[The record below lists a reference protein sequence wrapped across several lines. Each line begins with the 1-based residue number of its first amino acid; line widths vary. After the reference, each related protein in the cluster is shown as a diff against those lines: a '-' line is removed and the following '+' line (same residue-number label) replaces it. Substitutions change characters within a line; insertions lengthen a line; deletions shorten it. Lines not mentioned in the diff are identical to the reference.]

1 MPIKGA
7 DKVKRNMRATFEK
20 IAGPMTER
28 CLTVVLITGGAVAD
42 AHTPQDTGTLV
53 NSRFRWVARQGDG
66 WTGRYGYTASYAA
79 AVHALDAKLKGQPR
93 SSVESFNTKKGV
105 AFESNSGNFWDP
117 DGEPHWLQH
126 AFEDEAKADIE
137 AAIAREMKL

>member
-53 NSRFRWVARQGDG
+53 NSRFRIVEKTADG

-93 SSVESFNTKKGV
+93 SSVGSFNTKKGV
-105 AFESNSGNFWDP
+105 AFESSSGNFWDP

>member
-28 CLTVVLITGGAVAD
+28 CLTVVLITGGAIAD
-42 AHTPQDTGTLV
+42 AHTPIDTGNLV
-53 NSRFRWVARQGDG
+53 NSRFRWVARESGG
-66 WTGRYGYTASYAA
+66 WTGRYGYTANYAA
-79 AVHALDAKLKGQPR
+79 AVHALEAKLKGQPR
-93 SSVESFNTKKGV
+93 SSVQSFNTKTGT

-117 DGEPHWLQH
+117 DGEPHWLQR
-126 AFEDEAKADIE
+126 AFEEEGKADIE

>member
-28 CLTVVLITGGAVAD
+28 CLTVVLITGGAYAD
-42 AHTPQDTGTLV
+42 TMTPVDTGNLV
-53 NSRFRWVARQGDG
+53 NSRFRAVEKTPNG
-66 WTGRYGYTASYAA
+66 WAGRYGYTASYAA

-105 AFESNSGNFWDP
+105 AFESSQGNFWDP
-117 DGEPHWLQH
+117 SGEPHWLKK
-126 AFEDEAKADIE
+126 AFEEDAKADIA